1 MADARTKN
9 SFFNVSR
16 DLFIFFKK
24 SSRDLTASLLTLR
37 RFRKKKVQEKIK
49 GVLAMRLE
57 IKPTMKKNLI
67 KRSIE
72 PCHYLATNLR
82 PHFHQKKKKS

>member
-16 DLFIFFKK
+16 DLFIFLKKK

-57 IKPTMKKNLI
+57 IKPTMKKKSN
-67 KRSIE
+67 
-72 PCHYLATNLR
+72 
-82 PHFHQKKKKS
+82 QKINRTMSLPRNKS